1 MSGILQLPAA
11 LVGSV
16 TVAFVVV
23 LAVLGLLLARRVF
36 SHERLKSTETATTQ
50 VLTLSGLLYA
60 VLVAFVVV
68 IVWQQFNDAQK
79 RTEEEAVAIS
89 DLLHDSD
96 GLPAA
101 GRPSVQQSL
110 IDYAKDVVESE
121 FPRMRRGEV
130 IEQESSH
137 LTTVWR
143 DVLKIE
149 PSSQSENAFYTAV
162 VDKVNDLASART
174 ARIAAADYHIP
185 GELWVMLLGG
195 GVIILVFTYL
205 FPTPDA
211 VLHSLVIGLA
221 GALLAFVLYLI
232 FAMEHPFV
240 GTIAVSDHPYVNVLN
255 AWAKLKPQ

>member
-1 MSGILQLPAA
+1 VNWVLQLPAA

-16 TVAFVVV
+16 TVALVIV

-36 SHERLKSTETATTQ
+36 SHERLKPSETATTQ

-68 IVWQQFNDAQK
+68 IVWQQFNDAEK
-79 RTEEEAVAIS
+79 RVEEEAVALS
-89 DLLHDSD
+89 DLLHDAD

-101 GRPSVQQSL
+101 GRPAVQQSL

-121 FPRMRRGEV
+121 FPRMRRGES

-137 LTTVWR
+137 LTKVWR
-143 DVLKIE
+143 DVIRIE
-149 PSSQSENAFYTAV
+149 PVSQSETAHYSEV
-162 VDKVNDLASART
+162 ISKVNDLASART

-195 GVIILVFTYL
+195 GVIVLVFTYL

-211 VLHSLVIGLA
+211 VLHSVLIGLM

-240 GTIAVSDHPYVNVLN
+240 GTIAVSDHPYVNVLA
-255 AWAKLKPQ
+255 AWANFKPQ

>member
-1 MSGILQLPAA
+1 VNRVLQLPAA

-16 TVAFVVV
+16 TVALVIV
-23 LAVLGLLLARRVF
+23 LAVVGLLLARRVF
-36 SHERLKSTETATTQ
+36 SHDRLKPTETATTQ
-50 VLTLSGLLYA
+50 VLAMSGLLYA

-96 GLPAA
+96 GLPAT
-101 GRPSVQQSL
+101 GRPAVQQTL
-110 IDYAKDVVESE
+110 IDYAKDVVDGE
-121 FPRMRRGEV
+121 FPRMRRGES

-137 LTTVWR
+137 LTKVWR
-143 DVLKIE
+143 DVLTIE
-149 PSSQSENAFYTAV
+149 PSSESEKTLYTEV
-162 VDKVNDLASART
+162 VTKVNDLASART

-195 GVIILVFTYL
+195 GAIILIFTYL

-211 VLHSLVIGLA
+211 VLHSVLIGLA
-221 GALLAFVLYLI
+221 AALMAFVLYLI

-240 GTIAVSDHPYVNVLN
+240 GTIAVSDHPYVNVLD

>member
-16 TVAFVVV
+16 TVALVVV

-101 GRPSVQQSL
+101 GRPEVQQSL
-110 IDYAKDVVESE
+110 IDYTKDVVDGE